1 MVADAYMAIG
11 DVVEALKWV
20 NAAAR
25 HAKWKGGMGYFRHI
39 VTLGVM

>member
-1 MVADAYMAIG
+1 MVADAYMAMG
-11 DVVEALKWV
+11 DVEEALKWV

-39 VTLGVM
+39 ITLGVM